1 MVKINSDFEFD
12 AQDSDK
18 LLDVMENLAR
28 DLQNIEDRQE
38 RLQSVGVGMKLS
50 IKNEEIIVSLT
61 DPKTSDSSK

>member
-38 RLQSVGVGMKLS
+38 RLQSVDVGMKLS

>member
-50 IKNEEIIVSLT
+50 IKNEEITVLLT